1 MMNQNENKNLRRF
14 LIDTDTGSDDVWAV
28 IEALRATEVARV
40 EAITVVCGN
49 LPLDLCVKNAMLAV
63 DAAGTY
69 APPVYR
75 GMEHPLCNPVDFYA
89 PEVHGEDGLGG
100 MNLPPSPRPVESKHA
115 VDAIIDLVMA
125 NPGEIE
131 IVTCG
136 PLTNLAVAL
145 QKEEK
150 LADNIKKVWILGG
163 SASGTGNMTP
173 YAEYNVYVDPEAAD
187 IVLQAGMDTLWV
199 TWDSAVGDTEITP
212 EELAAMQDSEA
223 SAALFCARCS
233 RTLREY
239 YRETYGRESFAVIDS
254 MVMTAALFP
263 EIMEGTFQAGC
274 TIELTQGEK
283 RGCFSMEPEA
293 QPNATICPAVHV
305 EDFKR
310 NLFALLGVGS

>member
-1 MMNQNENKNLRRF
+1 MMDRNDKELRRF

-28 IEALRATEVARV
+28 IEALRATEIVRV

-75 GMEHPLCNPVDFYA
+75 GMEHPLCNDEDFYA
-89 PEVHGEDGLGG
+89 PDVHGADGLGG
-100 MNLPPSPRPVESKHA
+100 MDLPPSSRPVEETHG

-125 NPGEIE
+125 NPGQIE

-150 LADNIKKVWILGG
+150 LAENIKKVWILGG
-163 SASGTGNMTP
+163 SASGVGNMTP
-173 YAEYNVYVDPEAAD
+173 YGEYNIYVDPEAAD
-187 IVLQAGMDTLWV
+187 IVLRAGMDTLWV

-212 EELAAMQDSEA
+212 EEVTRLLDSGDQA
-223 SAALFCARCS
+223 GIFCARCT
-233 RTLREY
+233 RALREY
-239 YRETYGRESFAVIDS
+239 YRNTYGRDSFAVIDS
-254 MVMTAALFP
+254 LVMTAALFP
-263 EIMEGTFQAGC
+263 EIMEGTFQADC
-274 TIELTQGEK
+274 SIELEQGDM
-283 RGCFSMEPEA
+283 RGFFHMDSA
-293 QPNATICPAVHV
+293 AKPNAAICPAVNV
-305 EDFKR
+305 GAFKR
-310 NLFALLGVGS
+310 KLFALLGVDI